1 MCCARIIRRAIRHI
15 WKLGALQVEGLFW
28 RMLQPLI
35 DMMGEA
41 YPELIAK
48 RSLIE
53 QALKAEEAAFAST
66 LDAGMLRLETMLEES
81 GNRIG
86 GEQLFLLH
94 DTFGCP
100 PDLIIDILR
109 ERDLEPA
116 TDAMDTIRYLDGT
129 AARTRPWRQ

>member
-1 MCCARIIRRAIRHI
+1 MYCDASSVAPSAISGNSVRCRC
-15 WKLGALQVEGLFW
+15 EGLFW

-48 RSLIE
+48 RALIE

-66 LDAGMLRLETMLEES
+66 LDAGMLRLETMLAESS
-81 GNRIG
+81 GNALG
-86 GEQLFLLH
+86 GDQLFLLH

-116 TDAMDTIRYLDGT
+116 AGRYG
-129 AARTRPWRQ
+129 